1 MSTEKTNETSVEEV
15 VSKPKVRRGIG
26 TARGTTRMKFDT
38 KHALPNGLFLA
49 HLENVEV
56 RDITIGEET
65 SGMPSF
71 NGLTIPQL
79 VLTFA
84 SNEEDA
90 NKRKY
95 APPLRFSAVESNAE
109 TIPGG
114 KGEWKVNQ
122 IFDYIKHIL
131 NVYVL
136 KGRELNETEEEA
148 LALSFEDFD
157 EEGNYIP
164 TEPEVVIAA
173 WRQLFTNFAT
183 IMNTGRDGSP
193 VYKTK
198 DNKFIPVYVKLIR
211 YFKANK
217 SGWKAVSNGDLAFPT
232 FVGEGVIEIY
242 KQNVPASIRIDAIRE
257 DIRPRQIAETKK
269 PNMPAGPGMTMMGGI
284 PMMGSEGGIV
294 DPMAGPDGIAL
305 EAGED
310 TPF

>member
-1 MSTEKTNETSVEEV
+1 MSTENAKTTSVEEV
-15 VSKPKVRRGIG
+15 VSKPKNRRGIG
-26 TARGTTRMKFDT
+26 SARGTTRLKFDT
-38 KHALPNGLFLA
+38 KHALPNGLFLG

-56 RDITIGEET
+56 KEITIGEET
-65 SGMPSF
+65 AGMPSF
-71 NGLTIPQL
+71 NGMTIPQL

-95 APPLRFSAVESNAE
+95 APPMRFSAVESNAE

-136 KGRELNETEEEA
+136 KGRELTEEEETA
-148 LALSFEDFD
+148 LALAFEDFD
-157 EEGNYIP
+157 EDGNYVP

-183 IMNTGRDGSP
+183 IMNTGRDGAP

-198 DNKFIPVYVKLIR
+198 DNKFISVYLKLIR

-217 SGWKAVSNGDLAFPT
+217 GSWKAVSNGDLAFPT

-242 KQNVPASIRIDAIRE
+242 KQNQPASIRVDVVRE
-257 DIRPRQIAETKK
+257 DIKPRQVAETKK
-269 PNMPAGPGMTMMGGI
+269 PNMPAGPGMAMTGGI
-284 PMMGSEGGIV
+284 PMMGTEGGIV
-294 DPMAGPDGIAL
+294 DPMASPDGIAF